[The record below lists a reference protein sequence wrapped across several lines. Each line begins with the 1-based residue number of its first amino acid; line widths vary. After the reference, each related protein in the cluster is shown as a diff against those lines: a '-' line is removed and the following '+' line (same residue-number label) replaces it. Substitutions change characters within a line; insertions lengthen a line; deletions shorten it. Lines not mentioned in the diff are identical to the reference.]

1 MAAILTKA
9 GCFVAII
16 ILGWGLRRI
25 GFFKEADFGILAKIV
40 LRITLPASIVCS
52 YAGKSIDPSM
62 LLLSALGL
70 ALGLGYIGIGY
81 LLSAGK
87 PKEEKALTMLN
98 ISGYNIGNF
107 TLPFAQ
113 SFLGPAGVITASLFD
128 TGNAFI
134 CLGTAY
140 GFAAMVQRGER
151 FSLTKILRELV
162 KSVPFVTYIIMSAL
176 ALLQIR
182 LPGAVTEFAGIIGSS
197 NAFLAMLMLG
207 VGFHISG
214 DRSQIWSIVRIIA
227 VRYSIAAAA
236 ALACYNLLPL
246 ELEVR
251 QALVILVF
259 SPISSASPAF
269 TRELGADAGLA
280 SAINC
285 ISIITS
291 LVCIVSLLLWML
303 A

>member
-16 ILGWGLRRI
+16 VLGWGLRKI
-25 GFFKEADFGILAKIV
+25 GFFREEDFGILSKIV

-52 YAGKSIDPSM
+52 YAGKDIDPSM
-62 LLLSALGL
+62 LLLSVLGL

-81 LLSAGK
+81 FLSAGE
-87 PKEEKALTMLN
+87 PKEKKALTMLN

-113 SFLGPAGVITASLFD
+113 SFLGSAGVITTSLFD

-162 KSVPFVTYIIMSAL
+162 KSVPFVTYIIMAAL
-176 ALLQIR
+176 AVLHIR
-182 LPGAVTEFAGIIGSS
+182 LPGAVTEFAGIVG
-197 NAFLAMLMLG
+197 NANVFLAMLMLG

-214 DRSQIWSIVRIIA
+214 DRSQIRSIARIIV
-227 VRYSIAAAA
+227 VRYSIAAAV

-246 ELEVR
+246 EMEAR

-269 TRELGADAGLA
+269 TRELGGDTGLA
-280 SAINC
+280 SAVNC
-285 ISIITS
+285 ISIVTS
-291 LVCIVSLLLWML
+291 LICIVSLLLWML
-303 A
+303 S